1 MLFNIR
7 NLAAPLLLV
16 AALMFS
22 HTAAA
27 GKPQPSLLTDLQ
39 NLNSQSTALN
49 TQLAGINLSADSV
62 CGPLVNA
69 SQATR
74 DLVNSITAI
83 NENLAAPLQI
93 DADVLTELD
102 DLFVASTGIANES
115 LRLSV
120 DLNTLSTAADALTL
134 KDGIVAML
142 QLSDDIGTMADRIGE
157 MADNILVM
165 SDNIGL
171 MADRI
176 LLTQELQNQNVA
188 LTTNSILQT
197 QTNALTLVSV
207 VEVATY
213 DLSFATLIAE
223 GNLLAA
229 RMMAVAFNPW
239 TMDDQLAAVATDV
252 KAFLDDVSLT
262 NDAISADAASNTMT
276 ISADA
281 MVQLG
286 NMSLMLTA
294 LATAIDGYVV
304 AIGGIQAIT
313 SDRDLTASLQSML
326 QLSADIGVMA
336 NRIGEMGDLILVMAD
351 NIGLQAEQILLTQQ
365 AMNVNVAATQAAI
378 LGAQDMTIMLIAAR
392 SL

>member
-7 NLAAPLLLV
+7 NLAAPLLLLV
-16 AALMFS
+16 ALMFS
-22 HTAAA
+22 HTAIAA
-27 GKPQPSLLTDLQ
+27 KASLLTDLQ
-39 NLNSQSTALN
+39 DLNSQATALN

-62 CGPLVNA
+62 CGPLANA

-83 NENLAAPLQI
+83 NDSLAAPLSV
-93 DADVLTELD
+93 DADVLTALD
-102 DLFVASTGIANES
+102 DLFVTGTGIANES

-120 DLNTLSTAADALTL
+120 DLNAVSTAADAMTI

-207 VEVATY
+207 VEDATY
-213 DLSFATLIAE
+213 DLSFATLIVE

-229 RMMAVAFNPW
+229 RMAAVTFGPLTMDNQLEAVA
-239 TMDDQLAAVATDV
+239 VDV
-252 KAFLDDVSLT
+252 KAFLNDVSLT
-262 NDAISADAASNTMT
+262 NDAISADAAANTMT

-304 AIGGIQAIT
+304 AIEGIQAIT
-313 SDRDLTASLQSML
+313 SDRNLTDSLQSML

-336 NRIGEMGDLILVMAD
+336 NRILEMGDLILVMAD

-365 AMNVNVAATQAAI
+365 AMNVNVATTQAAI

>member
-22 HTAAA
+22 HTASAA
-27 GKPQPSLLTDLQ
+27 KTSLLTDLQ
-39 NLNSQSTALN
+39 NLNSQATALN

-83 NENLAAPLQI
+83 NDSLAAPLSV
-93 DADVLTELD
+93 DADVLTAMD
-102 DLFVASTGIANES
+102 DLFVTTSGIANES

-120 DLNTLSTAADALTL
+120 DLNTLSTAADALTI

-188 LTTNSILQT
+188 LTLDSILQT

-207 VEVATY
+207 VETATY

-229 RMMAVAFNPW
+229 RMAAVAFGPL
-239 TMDDQLAAVATDV
+239 TMDDQLAAVAVDV
-252 KAFLDDVSLT
+252 KAFLNDVTLT
-262 NDAISADAASNTMT
+262 NDAISADAAANTMT

-281 MVQLG
+281 LIQLG
-286 NMSLMLTA
+286 NMSLMLTS
-294 LATAIDGYVV
+294 LATAIDGYVI
-304 AIGGIQAIT
+304 AIEGIQSTT
-313 SDRDLTASLQSML
+313 SDRNLTASLQSML

-336 NRIGEMGDLILVMAD
+336 NRILEMADLILVMAD
-351 NIGLQAEQILLTQQ
+351 NIGLQADQILLTQS
-365 AMNVNVAATQAAI
+365 AMNVNVASTQAAI
-378 LGAQDMTIMLIAAR
+378 LGAQEMVIGLIVVR

>member
-7 NLAAPLLLV
+7 NLTAPLLLLV
-16 AALMFS
+16 AIMFS

-39 NLNSQSTALN
+39 NLNSQATALN
-49 TQLAGINLSADSV
+49 TQLAGINLSADTV

-74 DLVNSITAI
+74 DLVNSITTI
-83 NENLAAPLQI
+83 NDNLAAPLSI
-93 DADVLTELD
+93 DADALTALD
-102 DLFVASTGIANES
+102 DLFINSLAIANES

-120 DLNTLSTAADALTL
+120 DLNSLSTAADALTL

-188 LTTNSILQT
+188 LTLDSILQT

-213 DLSFATLIAE
+213 DLSFASLIAE

-229 RMMAVAFNPW
+229 RMMAVAFNPL
-239 TMDDQLAAVATDV
+239 TMDDQLAAVANDV
-252 KAFLDDVSLT
+252 QAFLNDVNVT
-262 NDAISADAASNTMT
+262 NDVISADAAGNTMT

-304 AIGGIQAIT
+304 AIEGMQAIT
-313 SDRDLTASLQSML
+313 SDRNLTASLQSML

-336 NRIGEMGDLILVMAD
+336 NRILEMGDLILVMAD

>member
-22 HTAAA
+22 HTASAA
-27 GKPQPSLLTDLQ
+27 KASLLTDFQ
-39 NLNSQSTALN
+39 DLNSQSTALN
-49 TQLAGINLSADSV
+49 TQLAGINLSVDSV

-102 DLFVASTGIANES
+102 DLFVNGLAIANES

-229 RMMAVAFNPW
+229 RMAAVAFGPL
-239 TMDDQLAAVATDV
+239 TMDDQLAAVAADV

-262 NDAISADAASNTMT
+262 NDAISADAAANTMT

-286 NMSLMLTA
+286 NMSLILTA

-304 AIGGIQAIT
+304 AIEGIQAIT
-313 SDRDLTASLQSML
+313 SDRNLTASLQSML

-336 NRIGEMGDLILVMAD
+336 NRILEMGDLILVMAD

>member
-7 NLAAPLLLV
+7 NFAAPLLLV

-22 HTAAA
+22 HTAFA
-27 GKPQPSLLTDLQ
+27 GKVKASLLTDLQ
-39 NLNSQSTALN
+39 DLNSQSTTLN

-102 DLFVASTGIANES
+102 DLFVTSTGIANES

-120 DLNTLSTAADALTL
+120 DLNTLSTAADALTI

-213 DLSFATLIAE
+213 DLSFASLIVE

-229 RMMAVAFNPW
+229 RMMAVAFNPL
-239 TMDDQLAAVATDV
+239 TMDDQLAAVEGDV

-262 NDAISADAASNTMT
+262 NDAISTDAASNTMT
-276 ISADA
+276 ISTDA

-304 AIGGIQAIT
+304 AIEGIQAFT
-313 SDRDLTASLQSML
+313 SDRNLTASLQSML

>member
-22 HTAAA
+22 HTVSAA
-27 GKPQPSLLTDLQ
+27 KVSLLTDLQ
-39 NLNSQSTALN
+39 DLNSQATALN
-49 TQLAGINLSADSV
+49 TQFAGINLSADSV
-62 CGPLVNA
+62 CGPLVDA

-74 DLVNSITAI
+74 DLVNSITTI
-83 NENLAAPLQI
+83 NDNLAAPLSV
-93 DADVLTELD
+93 DADALTALD
-102 DLFVASTGIANES
+102 DLFINSLAIANES

-120 DLNTLSTAADALTL
+120 DLNSLSTAADALTL

-207 VEVATY
+207 VEAATY
-213 DLSFATLIAE
+213 DLSFATLIVE

-229 RMMAVAFNPW
+229 RMAAVAFGPL

-252 KAFLDDVSLT
+252 KAFLNDVSLT
-262 NDAISADAASNTMT
+262 NDAISADAAANTMT

-286 NMSLMLTA
+286 NMSLMLTS
-294 LATAIDGYVV
+294 LATAMDGYVV
-304 AIGGIQAIT
+304 AIEGIQAIT
-313 SDRDLTASLQSML
+313 SDRNLTASLQSML

-336 NRIGEMGDLILVMAD
+336 NRILEMGDLILVMAD

>member
-1 MLFNIR
+1 
-7 NLAAPLLLV
+7 
-16 AALMFS
+16 
-22 HTAAA
+22 
-27 GKPQPSLLTDLQ
+27 
-39 NLNSQSTALN
+39 
-49 TQLAGINLSADSV
+49 
-62 CGPLVNA
+62 
-69 SQATR
+69 
-74 DLVNSITAI
+74 
-83 NENLAAPLQI
+83 
-93 DADVLTELD
+93 
-102 DLFVASTGIANES
+102 
-115 LRLSV
+115 
-120 DLNTLSTAADALTL
+120 
-134 KDGIVAML
+134 
-142 QLSDDIGTMADRIGE
+142 MADRIGE

-176 LLTQELQNQNVA
+176 LLTQELQNQNVT

-213 DLSFATLIAE
+213 DLSFAALIAE

-252 KAFLDDVSLT
+252 KAFMDDVSLT
-262 NDAISADAASNTMT
+262 NDAISADAAANTMT
-276 ISADA
+276 ISAEA

-294 LATAIDGYVV
+294 LATAMDGYVI

-313 SDRDLTASLQSML
+313 SDRNLTASLQSML

-336 NRIGEMGDLILVMAD
+336 NRILEMGDQILVMAD